1 MHAYHMVEACGACIS
16 HGGCMWCMYITW
28 WRHVMHVYHMVDA
41 CDACISH
48 GGDM

>member
-1 MHAYHMVEACGACIS
+1 
-16 HGGCMWCMYITW
+16 MYITW